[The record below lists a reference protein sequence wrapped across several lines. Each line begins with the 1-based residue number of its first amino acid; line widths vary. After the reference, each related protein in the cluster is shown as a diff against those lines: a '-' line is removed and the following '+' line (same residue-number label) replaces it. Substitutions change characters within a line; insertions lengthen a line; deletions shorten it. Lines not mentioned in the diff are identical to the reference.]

1 MFTIPN
7 IATACN
13 LLSGIL
19 AIMFVFVGKI
29 ELAFFA
35 IAAGAI
41 FDFLDGFLARA
52 LKKSGELGKQLD
64 SLADMITFGVAPGM
78 IVFSLFIVS
87 SVMHLSA
94 ANGIPFSEVWYYES
108 FSENLNFWIQEYL
121 NTLTG
126 AKSQAVITFSGW
138 YLFLPL
144 VSLFIPFMSLFR
156 LAKFNIDTRQTTSF
170 LGLPTPANT
179 IFFASIGLLVA
190 YNFQIDSWEG
200 KTVFVLLNE
209 QVLMTLTVI
218 FSVLLISEIPLF
230 ALKFKGFGWKGNQ
243 LRFIFLGISL
253 ILIILLLFWALPI
266 IILLYLIL
274 SILDNFLFKNK
285 SNEIQS

>member
-7 IATACN
+7 IATASN
-13 LLSGIL
+13 LICGVLS
-19 AIMFVFVGKI
+19 IMFVFAGR
-29 ELAFFA
+29 LDFAFYA
-35 IAAGAI
+35 IGAGAL

-64 SLADMITFGVAPGM
+64 SLADMVTFGIAPGL
-78 IVFSLFIVS
+78 IVFALFIIS
-87 SVMHLSA
+87 SVMYLSA
-94 ANGIPFSEVWYYES
+94 AAGVSFSEVWSQET
-108 FSENLNFWIQEYL
+108 FADNLRFWIQEYL
-121 NTLTG
+121 SSLTG
-126 AKSQAVITFSGW
+126 GTPSGVITFTGW

-179 IFFASIGLLVA
+179 IFFSSIGMLVA
-190 YNFQIDSWEG
+190 LYFRSDSWEG
-200 KTVFVLLNE
+200 TTVFILLNE

-218 FSVLLISEIPLF
+218 FSVLLITEIPLF
-230 ALKFKGFGWKGNQ
+230 ALKFKGFGWKGNE
-243 LRFIFLGISL
+243 LRFIFLGLSL
-253 ILIILLLFWALPI
+253 ILIILLFFWALPI

-285 SNEIQS
+285 SNEVQS